1 MPSTSVVPNGDR
13 SFLPSESTLNI
24 HIVVDQVKAVFGN
37 DIRLVSRNTIDTAIE
52 PLVDIHGLPSCHGC
66 YYQPVLGLLLVGL
79 TICPNQRVRCG
90 KMVPGIKG
98 VASLTLFVDLD
109 TVLSSF
115 GVEEGGVM
123 GSVEGL

>member
-66 YYQPVLGLLLVGL
+66 NRQPLLRLILVGL
-79 TICPNQRVRCG
+79 TICPDERVRCG

-98 VASLTLFVDLD
+98 ITSLTLFVNLN
-109 TVLSSF
+109 TVLRSL

-123 GSVEGL
+123 GGI